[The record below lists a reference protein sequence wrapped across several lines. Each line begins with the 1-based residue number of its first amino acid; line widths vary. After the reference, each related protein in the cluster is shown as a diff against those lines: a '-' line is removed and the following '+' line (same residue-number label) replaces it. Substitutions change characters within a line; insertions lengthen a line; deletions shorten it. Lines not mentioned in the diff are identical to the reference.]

1 MSRVCFFNKTH
12 LLLDLLFVQLLGVW
26 VVSEWMAAGRP
37 KQLQLVELGP
47 GKGSLTSD
55 ILRVR
60 RHRRQKKSSSR
71 LLRFLSQVFAQL
83 QPVLSSA
90 SVSLHLVEVSPV
102 LSRLQAENL
111 VGTSDSVEVEPENE
125 PVYRHG
131 RTAAGLPVS
140 WYRRLEDV
148 PPGKKRNIHA
158 SQ

>member
-1 MSRVCFFNKTH
+1 M
-12 LLLDLLFVQLLGVW
+12 
-26 VVSEWMAAGRP
+26 
-37 KQLQLVELGP
+37 
-47 GKGSLTSD
+47 
-55 ILRVR
+55 
-60 RHRRQKKSSSR
+60 
-71 LLRFLSQVFAQL
+71 
-83 QPVLSSA
+83 LSSA